1 MANEVDMSAALA
13 SFQGAYSKGL
23 IRPVRCQLHGNLC
36 MLKDNAN
43 GDTRFTF
50 AQIDSTGDVHAIV
63 SILPAE
69 PYQGKPCFALAYAV
83 AEKFRGRGM
92 AKEIVE
98 QTIIELRNGFRRQFP
113 KFYIE
118 VVVDKLNT
126 ASNRV
131 AAQVIN
137 DAPIEIVDQF
147 SGKPSLQY
155 LRLVE

>member
-1 MANEVDMSAALA
+1 MANEVDMSTALA
-13 SFQGAYSKGL
+13 SFQDAYSKRI
-23 IRPVRCQLHGNLC
+23 IRPTRCKVHGNLC
-36 MLKDNAN
+36 VLTDDAN

-50 AQIDSTGDVHAIV
+50 ARVDSAGKVHAIV

-69 PYQGKPCFALAYAV
+69 PYQDQPCFALAYAV
-83 AEKFRGRGM
+83 PEEYRGRGV

-98 QTIIELRNGFRRQFP
+98 QAIVELRKGFNRQFL

-118 VVVDKLNT
+118 VVVNLPNE

-131 AAQVIN
+131 AAQVVS
-137 DAPIEIVDQF
+137 DAPIEIIDQF

-155 LRLVE
+155 FRMVH